1 MSWFRWSGESFR
13 LNKDRDG
20 MGMTNDGLV
29 LEGKGDGTPL
39 PQTEVFFRPQK
50 KITNGK
56 DVG

>member
-1 MSWFRWSGESFR
+1 
-13 LNKDRDG
+13 

-39 PQTEVFFRPQK
+39 PKLKTFSVLE

-56 DVG
+56 EVGQKIKEA